1 MSLARSSLWFAAG
14 TLLSRLTGLF
24 RDRTLLSVFGAGEM
38 MSGFII
44 AFRIPNMLREMLA
57 EGALGSSFT
66 KVYSSLDSQDP
77 ERAKRLLIDS
87 LILVGLFSIFICAI
101 GILAAPLVVRLMT
114 SEAESGP
121 SLVLTATGLTRIL
134 FPFLSFMSL
143 GAIISGALHKKGSF
157 FISSSSPVFFNI
169 MNITGAVVFAPLL
182 ETYGGD
188 WIARWIAP
196 KAITGLAIGVL
207 LGGLGQLIAQSY
219 DLRQDLYLGYLNI
232 KKTGFRNPWT
242 PDVKHMLLLMAPM
255 ALAAGGGQIKTVVN
269 NYFATTQGPGAVVW
283 LDSAFRLLHLPV
295 GLFGIAISAAVLPS
309 LSRALAST
317 DGVANQ
323 TASKEIQKAVEM
335 VLWLMT
341 PCFVFLLINHQDL
354 VSCLYQS
361 GRFGAEDSFQT
372 SRALFA
378 YSFATIS
385 YGLSRVMTSF
395 YFAFE
400 RTKFAFFVSF
410 GNISLNLLAN
420 WIMVDRFGHV
430 GLAWGYS
437 LSQGVSLVPL
447 IWGMT
452 GRGIQF
458 ERSKFLRCLSS
469 LTLAAILGGLA
480 MAFLRSEWFNPLV
493 IQDGFSGFPLWLQKG
508 FLLGCSSLVCC
519 VIFAGGLLIYLKIS
533 PSHLFQIMRRRVFKK
548 NRM

>member
-24 RDRTLLSVFGAGEM
+24 RDRTLLSVFGTSEM

-66 KVYSSLDSQDP
+66 KVYSGLDSQDP

-87 LILVGLFSIFICAI
+87 LILVGLSSIFICAI
-101 GILAAPLVVRLMT
+101 GILAAPMMVRLMT
-114 SEAESGP
+114 SEADSGQ
-121 SLVLTATGLTRIL
+121 SLIMTATGLTRIL
-134 FPFLSFMSL
+134 FPFLTFMSL

-157 FISSSSPVFFNI
+157 FVSSSSPVFFNM
-169 MNITGAVVFAPLL
+169 MNITGALYFSPLL

-196 KAITGLAIGVL
+196 KTITGLAIGVL

-219 DLRQDLYLGYLNI
+219 DLRQDLYQGFLNL

-269 NYFATTQGPGAVVW
+269 NYFATTQGPSAVVW

-317 DGVANQ
+317 GGIANQ
-323 TASKEIQKAVEM
+323 SASQEIQKAVEM

-341 PCFVFLLINHQDL
+341 PCFVFLLVNHQDL
-354 VSCLYQS
+354 VACLYQS
-361 GRFGAEDSFQT
+361 GKFGVEDSYQT

-437 LSQGVSLVPL
+437 LTQGVSLVPM

-452 GRGIQF
+452 GRGIQID
-458 ERSKFLRCLSS
+458 RRKFLRCLCS
-469 LTLAAILGGLA
+469 LAFAAAFGGLG
-480 MAFLRSEWFNPLV
+480 MGFLRSEWFVPLAHYE
-493 IQDGFSGFPLWLQKG
+493 GFAGLPLWLQKG
-508 FLLGCSSLVCC
+508 FLLCCSSLICC
-519 VIFAGGLLIYLKIS
+519 LSFAGGLLIYLKKN
-533 PSHLFQIMRRRVFKK
+533 PYQLFQSLRS
-548 NRM
+548 N